1 MCWSIDKNGLL
12 KDLKECSKKT
22 AKDITVYKIGD
33 IKEDKFIPYY
43 HNDFYYLINKF
54 NDEIKLKIEEFD
66 DKIIIG
72 DGYHSYSKD
81 CYIYQDSDNDG
92 ICICNDKNESF
103 DTYISIIRANFIGKF
118 IIPKGSVYYENED
131 GEIVSSQLVWTG
143 ESFPIINLP
152 KSNSDIFFN
161 KLNYVLGN

>member
-1 MCWSIDKNGLL
+1 MCWSIDKNRPL
-12 KDLKECSKKT
+12 KGLKEYSRKT

-33 IKEDKFIPYY
+33 IKDNKFIPYY
-43 HNDFYYLINKF
+43 HYDFYYLSNKS
-54 NDEIKLKIEEFD
+54 NDEVKLKLEEID

-81 CYIYQDSDNDG
+81 CYIYKVSDNEG
-92 ICICNDKNESF
+92 IYIYNDKNESF
-103 DTYISIIRANFIGKF
+103 DTYISIIRAKFIGKF

-131 GEIVSSQLVWTG
+131 GEIVSSQIIWTG

-152 KSNSDIFFN
+152 KSNSDIIFN
-161 KLNYVLGN
+161 KLNYVLEN